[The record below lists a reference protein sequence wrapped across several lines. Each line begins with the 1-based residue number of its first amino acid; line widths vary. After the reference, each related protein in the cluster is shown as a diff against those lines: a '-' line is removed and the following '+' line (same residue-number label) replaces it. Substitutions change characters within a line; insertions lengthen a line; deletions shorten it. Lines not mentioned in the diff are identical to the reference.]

1 MYLLH
6 LVASDNMQGVSRFTI
21 PLLLIDKLWVLVDVA
36 YNFIVSI
43 RIDF

>member
-1 MYLLH
+1 M
-6 LVASDNMQGVSRFTI
+6 SRFTI

-43 RIDF
+43 RIHRLIALSIHNKIL